1 MKYLIL
7 SILAV
12 LFVLPVSVQ
21 ADPQYAPGQGA
32 DFDMLVDCG
41 DGNGMDQSALTDE
54 IAEIIVHTCEAAM
67 PSEDELTSADRE
79 EILKLAVGA
88 TFKDTAEDIAADVG
102 QRVAALNE
110 FQNAIPGSNIEFAD
124 RSCQVHRVN
133 PGSQTKIMCDTDNT
147 SPSQYC
153 ALMDQETIDAIVAL
167 CNEAA
172 SAQ

>member
-1 MKYLIL
+1 MRYLIL
-7 SILAV
+7 SILAA

-41 DGNGMDQSALTDE
+41 DGNGMGQSALTDE
-54 IAEIIVHTCEAAM
+54 ISEIILNTCEDAVGDV
-67 PSEDELTSADRE
+67 DETE
-79 EILKLAVGA
+79 VLKLAVGA

-110 FQNAIPGSNIEFAD
+110 FQNGVPGSNIEFAD
-124 RSCQVHRVN
+124 RSCQVIRVN
-133 PGSQTKIMCDTDNT
+133 PGSQEKTMCDTDST

-153 ALMDQETIDAIVAL
+153 ALMDQETIDEIVAL